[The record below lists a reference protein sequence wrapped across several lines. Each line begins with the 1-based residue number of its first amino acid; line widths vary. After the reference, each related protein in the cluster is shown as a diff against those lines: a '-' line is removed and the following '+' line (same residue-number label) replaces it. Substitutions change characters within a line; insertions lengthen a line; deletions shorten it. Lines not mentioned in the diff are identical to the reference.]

1 MNSFRKELI
10 KRALWSAE
18 LKEIS
23 FLDSFSESKVP
34 HSAEYNEKIS
44 SLINEEKKIF
54 KPKRKLLVAIIA
66 AILVCALSVTA
77 IAFSEPIRKLI
88 IEICDTFTRFTS
100 NDGQDDVIK
109 EDYQPFY
116 LPLGYEKET
125 YNKAGGVAVITYK
138 NGDKEIEFSQV
149 VMSVESNY
157 DTENFPME
165 TIKIGDIDA
174 FFFGKWSNDMIVWT
188 DTKYRYTLT
197 YPEELDFSEVEKIIN
212 SVSPTTQSPP
222 K

>member
-23 FLDSFSESKVP
+23 FLDSFPESKVP

-88 IEICDTFTRFTS
+88 IEI
-100 NDGQDDVIK
+100 
-109 EDYQPFY
+109 
-116 LPLGYEKET
+116 YEKFTLFSSVDGE
-125 YNKAGGVAVITYK
+125 NSVIEEEYEPSYFPIGYTRKIK
-138 NGDKEIEFSQV
+138 NTAPAFSNLIYSKGDDEIVFTQA
-149 VMSVESNY
+149 VMSVKTTFDSEDSPHQTIEFFDKTLY
-157 DTENFPME
+157 LFLKGKTDT
-165 TIKIGDIDA
+165 A
-174 FFFGKWSNDMIVWT
+174 VWT